1 MANVIL
7 GKVWTLDTAA
17 GLVTS
22 NNVDMYG
29 ILVTWKVASAGACL
43 LTEVAEPGSSSE
55 AGMTILSAVSAA
67 ATSAATN
74 ELSQWFPVEGIF
86 RGLRKGTMT
95 DIAALAIYTK

>member
-1 MANVIL
+1 MANVIT

-22 NNVDMYG
+22 DNVNMCG
-29 ILVTWKVASAGACL
+29 VLVTWKVASAGAIV
-43 LTEVAEPGSSSE
+43 LTEVGEGGDNA
-55 AGMTILSAVSAA
+55 AGMTILDAVSSG

-74 ELSQWFPVEGIF
+74 ELSQWLPIKGIF

-95 DIAALAIYTK
+95 DISKLAIYTK